1 MLVHALGDTQPLP
14 FPSYKKSMTL
24 AGQGSRLMTSNP
36 DSAQQPLQYT
46 GTEFIL
52 YSCTYLCRYVYIL
65 NGRDATNIDFV
76 GLPVVKAF
84 TLWRE
89 DCRYLLGLDIPVAN
103 LGGQEK
109 QRKNLGGR
117 SAAFGVSPSV
127 VFLDPEANLRG

>member
-1 MLVHALGDTQPLP
+1 MLLVIHNLC
-14 FPSYKKSMTL
+14 PSRLTKKSMTL

-46 GTEFIL
+46 GT
-52 YSCTYLCRYVYIL
+52 YLCRYVYIL
-65 NGRDATNIDFV
+65 NGRDAANIDFV

-103 LGGQEK
+103 L
-109 QRKNLGGR
+109 
-117 SAAFGVSPSV
+117 
-127 VFLDPEANLRG
+127 RG